1 MSKCTFVKSARVGYM
16 IIDTDILIWYMR
28 GDQNAYKTIEKL
40 NGFYTSVVS
49 YIELVQGLR
58 NKAELIELRKAFRIW
73 NTKILYI
80 NEEISAKA
88 TFYIERHYLSHSLQL
103 ADALIASTA
112 ITNGFTLFTGNDN
125 HYKVIK
131 ELSINKFRPST

>member
-1 MSKCTFVKSARVGYM
+1 M
-16 IIDTDILIWYMR
+16 IVDTDVLIWYMR
-28 GDQNAYKTIEKL
+28 GDKNAFKVIENL
-40 NGFYTSVVS
+40 NGFYTSVVT

-58 NKAELIELRKAFRIW
+58 NKSELIELRKAYRLW

-80 NEEISAKA
+80 NEEISSKA
-88 TFYIERHYLSHSLQL
+88 MFYIERHYLSNSLQL

-112 ITNGFTLFTGNDN
+112 ITNGLSLLTGNDK

-131 ELSINKFRPST
+131 ELSISKFRSFS

>member
-1 MSKCTFVKSARVGYM
+1 MFVVSVKVDSM
-16 IIDTDILIWYMR
+16 LIDTDVLIWYMR
-28 GDQNAYKTIEKL
+28 GDENAFKVIEKL
-40 NGFYTSVVS
+40 NGFYTSVVT

-58 NKAELIELRKAFRIW
+58 NKAELIELRKAFREW
-73 NTKILYI
+73 NTKIQYI

-88 TFYIERHYLSHSLQL
+88 MFYIERHYLSHSLQL

-112 ITNGFTLFTGNDN
+112 ITNGLPLLTGNDK

-131 ELSINKFRPST
+131 ELSITKFKPST

>member
-1 MSKCTFVKSARVGYM
+1 MFVVSVKEDSM
-16 IIDTDILIWYMR
+16 LIDTDVLIWYMR
-28 GDQNAYKTIEKL
+28 GDENAFKVIEKL
-40 NGFYTSVVS
+40 NGFYTSVIT

-58 NKAELIELRKAFRIW
+58 NKAELIELRKAFREW
-73 NTKILYI
+73 NTKIQYI

-88 TFYIERHYLSHSLQL
+88 MFYIERHYLSHSLQL

-112 ITNGFTLFTGNDN
+112 ITNGLPLLTGNDK

-131 ELSINKFRPST
+131 ELSITKFKPST

>member
-1 MSKCTFVKSARVGYM
+1 MFVVSVKEDSM
-16 IIDTDILIWYMR
+16 LIDTDVLIWYMR
-28 GDQNAYKTIEKL
+28 GDENAFKVIEKL
-40 NGFYTSVVS
+40 NGFYTSVVT

-58 NKAELIELRKAFRIW
+58 NKAELIELRKAFREW
-73 NTKILYI
+73 NTKIQYI

-88 TFYIERHYLSHSLQL
+88 MFYIERHYLSHSLQL

-112 ITNGFTLFTGNDN
+112 ITNGLPLLSGNDK

-131 ELSINKFRPST
+131 ELSITKFKPST

>member
-1 MSKCTFVKSARVGYM
+1 M
-16 IIDTDILIWYMR
+16 IVDTDVLIWYMR
-28 GDQNAYKTIEKL
+28 GDNNAFKTIEKL
-40 NGFYTSVVS
+40 NGFYTSVIT

-58 NKAELIELRKAFRIW
+58 NKTELIELRKAFSQW
-73 NTKILYI
+73 NTKIIYI

-88 TFYIERHYLSHSLQL
+88 MFYIERHYLSHSLQL

-112 ITNGFTLFTGNDN
+112 IANGLPLVTGNDK

-131 ELSINKFRPST
+131 ELGIIKFRPSS

>member
-1 MSKCTFVKSARVGYM
+1 M
-16 IIDTDILIWYMR
+16 IIDTDVLIWYMR
-28 GDQNAYKTIEKL
+28 GDQNAFKAIEKL
-40 NGFYTSVVS
+40 NGFYTSVVT

-58 NKAELIELRKAFRIW
+58 NKSELTELRKAFRLW

-88 TFYIERHYLSHSLQL
+88 MFYIERHYLSHSLQL

-112 ITNGFTLFTGNDN
+112 ITNGLQLLTGNEK

-131 ELSINKFRPST
+131 ELSITKFKPSA

>member
-1 MSKCTFVKSARVGYM
+1 MFVVSVKEDSM
-16 IIDTDILIWYMR
+16 LIDTDVLIWYMR
-28 GDQNAYKTIEKL
+28 GDENAFKVIEKL
-40 NGFYTSVVS
+40 NGFYTSVVT

-58 NKAELIELRKAFRIW
+58 NKAELIELRKAFREW
-73 NTKILYI
+73 NTKIQYI

-88 TFYIERHYLSHSLQL
+88 MFYIERHYLSHSLQL

-112 ITNGFTLFTGNDN
+112 ITNGLPLLTGNDK

-131 ELSINKFRPST
+131 ELSITKFKPST

>member
-1 MSKCTFVKSARVGYM
+1 M
-16 IIDTDILIWYMR
+16 IIDTDVLIWYMR
-28 GDQNAYKTIEKL
+28 GDLNAFKAIEKL
-40 NGFYTSVVS
+40 NGFYTSVVT

-58 NKAELIELRKAFRIW
+58 NKTELIELRKAFRLW

-88 TFYIERHYLSHSLQL
+88 MFYIERHYLNQSLQL

-112 ITNGFTLFTGNDN
+112 ITNGLPLLTGNDKQ
-125 HYKVIK
+125 YKVIK
-131 ELSINKFRPST
+131 ELSITKFKPSS

>member
-1 MSKCTFVKSARVGYM
+1 M
-16 IIDTDILIWYMR
+16 IVDTDVLIWYMR
-28 GDQNAYKTIEKL
+28 GDNNAFKTIEKL
-40 NGFYTSVVS
+40 NGFYTSVVT

-58 NKAELIELRKAFRIW
+58 NKTELIELRKAFSQW
-73 NTKILYI
+73 NTKIIYI

-88 TFYIERHYLSHSLQL
+88 MFYIERHYLSHSLQL

-112 ITNGFTLFTGNDN
+112 IANGLPLVTGNDK

-131 ELSINKFRPST
+131 ELGIIKFRPSS

>member
-1 MSKCTFVKSARVGYM
+1 M
-16 IIDTDILIWYMR
+16 IVDTDVLIWYMR
-28 GDQNAYKTIEKL
+28 GDKNAFKVIENL
-40 NGFYTSVVS
+40 NGFYTSVVT

-58 NKAELIELRKAFRIW
+58 NKSELIELRKAYRLW

-80 NEEISAKA
+80 NEEISSKA
-88 TFYIERHYLSHSLQL
+88 MFYIERHCLSNSLQL

-112 ITNGFTLFTGNDN
+112 ITNGLSLLTGNDK

-131 ELSINKFRPST
+131 ELSISKFRSFS

>member
-1 MSKCTFVKSARVGYM
+1 ML
-16 IIDTDILIWYMR
+16 IDTDVLIWYMR
-28 GDQNAYKTIEKL
+28 GDENAFKVIEKL
-40 NGFYTSVVS
+40 NGFYTSVVT

-58 NKAELIELRKAFRIW
+58 NKAELIELRKAFREW
-73 NTKILYI
+73 NTKIQYI

-88 TFYIERHYLSHSLQL
+88 MFYIERHYLSHSLQL

-112 ITNGFTLFTGNDN
+112 ITNGLPLLTGNDK

-131 ELSINKFRPST
+131 ELSITKFKPST